1 MKIIEKLIEKVIQK
15 KETIKES
22 FFKSVIYRIITIFL
36 GMLVIFIVTGDLF
49 AAFSLG
55 FATEAVQFVNYF
67 IYETIWTNY
76 HDKRLRFKIELTR
89 KVNVKLD
96 FDLLKDISF
105 EFSQTDTYVKEP
117 YESIMAFFENL
128 LKNENLVEIYGD
140 IQRDKDYFE
149 LRHKDRSF
157 MK

>member
-1 MKIIEKLIEKVIQK
+1 MKLIQKLIQK
-15 KETIKES
+15 KEALKES

-36 GMLVIFIVTGDLF
+36 GMLVIFIVTGDLL

-76 HDKRLRFKIELTR
+76 HDKRLRIKIELTR
-89 KVNVKLD
+89 EVDVKLD
-96 FDLLKDISF
+96 FDLLKEISF

-117 YESIMAFFENL
+117 YESIMSFFENL
-128 LKNENLVEIYGD
+128 LQNDNLVEIRED
-140 IQRDKDYFE
+140 LQRDKNYFE

-157 MK
+157 MR